1 MPDQDDAYQV
11 DDFNYNYQKI
21 SESFAGVPLMTNY
34 LTLAEF
40 IASGNA
46 EGFKRGDTV
55 AINNIIYLL
64 VADNPLIEASWM
76 PYGAEALV
84 VMRNY
89 YMPIT
94 ERIKGSMYLQLG
106 NTRRLIVKVFN
117 KYLRQEPP
125 SGGTEAQTLYV
136 KEGSEKTSNTEVED
150 GRKYRFMCKNIS
162 ILQSGDSPSRSLG
175 RLYFI
180 ADSE

>member
-64 VADNPLIEASWM
+64 VADNPLFEASWM

-117 KYLRQEPP
+117 KYLKQEPP
-125 SGGTEAQTLYV
+125 SDGAEAQTIYI

-150 GRKYRFMCKNIS
+150 GLKYRFMCKNIS

-175 RLYFI
+175 RLYFVV
-180 ADSE
+180 DSE